1 MTCRTS
7 HAVVF
12 ATPTSTG
19 TGDRY
24 RPRGPHA
31 PGKSSALVRRH
42 LPHSR
47 PVSTDWVSAPT
58 ARTTVRRKADRGRY
72 ERDIVHAVLDE
83 GLVAHVGFTSDFG
96 VAVLPM
102 VYARLADQ
110 LYLHGAVGNH
120 MLRALDHADVCV
132 TVTLVD
138 GLVLSRS
145 AFHHSM
151 NYRSVVVYGRATLV
165 ADEDEKNRVLR
176 AVVDHMV
183 DGRSQQCRPPTAEEL
198 RATRVL
204 RIPLQEASA
213 KVRTG
218 PPIEDASDVALPYF
232 GGVVPLSLVRGAP
245 VADGL

>member
-1 MTCRTS
+1 VTRDS
-7 HAVVF
+7 I
-12 ATPTSTG
+12 
-19 TGDRY
+19 
-24 RPRGPHA
+24 
-31 PGKSSALVRRH
+31 
-42 LPHSR
+42 
-47 PVSTDWVSAPT
+47 SAPS

-72 ERDIVHAVLDE
+72 ERDVIHAILDE
-83 GLVAHVGFTSDFG
+83 GLVAHVGFTGDFG

-102 VYARLADQ
+102 VYARVVDD

-120 MLRALDHADVCV
+120 MLRALDAADVCV
-132 TVTLVD
+132 TVTLID

-151 NYRSVVVYGRATLV
+151 NYRSVVVYGRAELV
-165 ADEDEKNRVLR
+165 TDDGEKDRVLR

-183 DGRSQQCRPPTAEEL
+183 KGRSGQCRPPSAEER

-204 RIPLQEASA
+204 RVALHEAAA

-218 PPIEDASDVALPYF
+218 PPIEEPADVALPYF
-232 GGVVPLSLVRGAP
+232 GGEVPLTLVRGTA

>member
-1 MTCRTS
+1 M
-7 HAVVF
+7 A
-12 ATPTSTG
+12 A
-19 TGDRY
+19 
-24 RPRGPHA
+24 A
-31 PGKSSALVRRH
+31 PSV
-42 LPHSR
+42 
-47 PVSTDWVSAPT
+47 
-58 ARTTVRRKADRGRY
+58 RTTVRRKADRGRY
-72 ERDIVHAVLDE
+72 DRDAIHAILDE

-102 VYARLADQ
+102 VYARLDDD

-120 MLRALDHADVCV
+120 MLRALDDADVCV

-165 ADEDEKNRVLR
+165 TDDDEKDRVLC

-183 DGRSQQCRPPTAEEL
+183 AGRSEQCRPPTPEER
-198 RATRVL
+198 RATRVV
-204 RIPLQEASA
+204 RVPLQEASA

-218 PPIEDASDVALPYF
+218 PPIEETTDLALPYF
-232 GGVVPLSLVRGAP
+232 GGVVPLSVVRGAP

>member
-1 MTCRTS
+1 MDS
-7 HAVVF
+7 I
-12 ATPTSTG
+12 
-19 TGDRY
+19 
-24 RPRGPHA
+24 
-31 PGKSSALVRRH
+31 
-42 LPHSR
+42 
-47 PVSTDWVSAPT
+47 SAPS

-72 ERDIVHAVLDE
+72 ERDMIRAILDE
-83 GLVAHVGFTSDFG
+83 GLVAHVGFTSHFG

-102 VYARLADQ
+102 VYARVDDD

-120 MLRALDHADVCV
+120 MLRALDAADVCV
-132 TVTLVD
+132 TVTLID

-151 NYRSVVVYGRATLV
+151 NYRSVVVYGRAELV
-165 ADEDEKNRVLR
+165 TDNGEKDRVLR

-183 DGRSQQCRPPTAEEL
+183 EGRSAQCRPPTAEER

-204 RIPLQEASA
+204 RVPLHEASA

-218 PPIEDASDVALPYF
+218 PPIEEPADLALPYF
-232 GGVVPLSLVRGAP
+232 GGEVPLTLVRGTP

>member
-1 MTCRTS
+1 M
-7 HAVVF
+7 A
-12 ATPTSTG
+12 A
-19 TGDRY
+19 
-24 RPRGPHA
+24 A
-31 PGKSSALVRRH
+31 PSV
-42 LPHSR
+42 
-47 PVSTDWVSAPT
+47 
-58 ARTTVRRKADRGRY
+58 RTTVRRKADRGRY
-72 ERDIVHAVLDE
+72 DRDAIHAILDE

-102 VYARLADQ
+102 VYARLDDD
-110 LYLHGAVGNH
+110 LYLHGAAGNH
-120 MLRALDHADVCV
+120 MLRALDDADVCV

-165 ADEDEKNRVLR
+165 TDDDEKDRVLC

-183 DGRSQQCRPPTAEEL
+183 AGRSEQCRPPTPEER
-198 RATRVL
+198 RATRVV
-204 RIPLQEASA
+204 RVPLQEASA

-218 PPIEDASDVALPYF
+218 PPIEETTDLALPYF
-232 GGVVPLSLVRGAP
+232 GGVVPLSVVRGAP

>member
-1 MTCRTS
+1 MDS
-7 HAVVF
+7 I
-12 ATPTSTG
+12 
-19 TGDRY
+19 
-24 RPRGPHA
+24 
-31 PGKSSALVRRH
+31 
-42 LPHSR
+42 
-47 PVSTDWVSAPT
+47 SAPS

-72 ERDIVHAVLDE
+72 ERDVIRAILDE

-102 VYARLADQ
+102 VYGRVDDD

-120 MLRALDHADVCV
+120 MLRTLDAADVCV
-132 TVTLVD
+132 TVTLID

-151 NYRSVVVYGRATLV
+151 NYRSVVVYGRAELV
-165 ADEDEKNRVLR
+165 TDDGEKDRVLR

-183 DGRSQQCRPPTAEEL
+183 EGRSGQCRPPTAEER

-204 RIPLQEASA
+204 RVPLHEASA

-218 PPIEDASDVALPYF
+218 PPIEEPADLALPYF
-232 GGVVPLSLVRGAP
+232 GGEVPLTLVRGTP
-245 VADGL
+245 VADGQ

>member
-1 MTCRTS
+1 M
-7 HAVVF
+7 A
-12 ATPTSTG
+12 A
-19 TGDRY
+19 
-24 RPRGPHA
+24 A
-31 PGKSSALVRRH
+31 PSV
-42 LPHSR
+42 
-47 PVSTDWVSAPT
+47 
-58 ARTTVRRKADRGRY
+58 RTTVRRKADRGRY
-72 ERDIVHAVLDE
+72 ERDAIHAILDE

-102 VYARLADQ
+102 VYARLDDD
-110 LYLHGAVGNH
+110 LYLHGAAGNH
-120 MLRALDHADVCV
+120 MLRALDDADVCV

-165 ADEDEKNRVLR
+165 TDDDEKDRVLC

-183 DGRSQQCRPPTAEEL
+183 AGRSEQCRPPTPEER
-198 RATRVL
+198 RATRVV
-204 RIPLQEASA
+204 RVPLQEASA

-218 PPIEDASDVALPYF
+218 PPIEETTDLALPYF
-232 GGVVPLSLVRGAP
+232 GGVVPLSVVRGAP

>member
-1 MTCRTS
+1 
-7 HAVVF
+7 V
-12 ATPTSTG
+12 ATDSI
-19 TGDRY
+19 
-24 RPRGPHA
+24 
-31 PGKSSALVRRH
+31 
-42 LPHSR
+42 
-47 PVSTDWVSAPT
+47 SAPS

-72 ERDIVHAVLDE
+72 EREVIHAILDE

-102 VYARLADQ
+102 VYARIDDD

-120 MLRALDHADVCV
+120 MLRALDDAEVCV

-151 NYRSVVVYGRATLV
+151 NYRSVVVYGRAVLV
-165 ADEDEKNRVLR
+165 SDDGEKDRVLR

-183 DGRSQQCRPPTAEEL
+183 AGRSEQCRPPTADER
-198 RATRVL
+198 RATRVI
-204 RIPLQEASA
+204 RVPLLEASA

-218 PPIEDASDVALPYF
+218 PPIEEPADLALPYF
-232 GGVVPLSLVRGAP
+232 GGEVPLTLVRGAP
-245 VADGL
+245 VADGLEPERSLSRR

>member
-1 MTCRTS
+1 M
-7 HAVVF
+7 
-12 ATPTSTG
+12 
-19 TGDRY
+19 
-24 RPRGPHA
+24 A
-31 PGKSSALVRRH
+31 P
-42 LPHSR
+42 
-47 PVSTDWVSAPT
+47 APT

-72 ERDIVHAVLDE
+72 ERASIDAILDE

-102 VYARLADQ
+102 VYARLHDD

-120 MLRALDHADVCV
+120 MLRALEGADVCV

-151 NYRSVVVYGRATLV
+151 NYRSVVVYGRGELV
-165 ADEDEKNRVLR
+165 ADDDEKDRVLR

-183 DGRSQQCRPPTAEEL
+183 NGRSEHCRPPTAEER
-198 RATRVL
+198 RATCVIRL
-204 RIPLQEASA
+204 PLEEASA

-218 PPIEDASDVALPYF
+218 PPIEEPDDLELPYF
-232 GGVVPLSLVRGAP
+232 GGVVPLSLVRAAP
-245 VADGL
+245 VPDGL